1 MLKVKPETEAALE
14 AGRIRCFVFFD
25 FIFVPT
31 WVHCGNGSIEWD
43 GYSWTGVGDVLRTN
57 LSYSATSLSPS
68 LGQHGA
74 SRYHRGH
81 VMASLP
87 LDSTTREVIA
97 KGYYRD
103 RKMELFL
110 CAFDEHGNICERA
123 AYSAG
128 SIVNVSLKDNIV
140 TFTAEDDTLDA
151 ADEKEQR
158 RKKTGEDFR
167 AQFKCEISRT
177 ASTSA
182 IGWLM
187 NLLAASVG
195 NWVGIILDA
204 LMFFRR
210 SNRRALSQRWQARKR
225 TYWFSTTPSIPYKWK
240 RKKGYAVRADT
251 LEEAKREIYS
261 EVVRKIWLFPRCWIN
276 MIVTVD
282 GKLLEFLDL
291 DKIREAIDTERHKA
305 TDPLRQWGS
314 GK

>member
-14 AGRIRCFVFFD
+14 AGRVRYFVFFD
-25 FIFVPT
+25 FMFVQT
-31 WVHCGNGSIEWD
+31 WAHCGNGAIEWD

-57 LSYSATSLSPS
+57 LSYSGTSLSPS

-74 SRYHRGH
+74 GRYHRGH

-110 CAFDEHGNICERA
+110 CAYDEQGNIHERV
-123 AYSAG
+123 AYAAG
-128 SIVNVSLKDNIV
+128 SIVTVSLKDNIV
-140 TFTAEDDTLDA
+140 TFTAEDDMLDA
-151 ADEKEQR
+151 VDEKEQR
-158 RKKTGEDFR
+158 RQKTVEDFR
-167 AQFKCEISRT
+167 AQFKWEISRT

-182 IGWLM
+182 VGWLM
-187 NLLAASVG
+187 NLLAASAG
-195 NWVGIILDA
+195 NWFGFILDA

-210 SNRRALSQRWQARKR
+210 SNRRALAQRWQARKR

-251 LEEAKREIYS
+251 LEEAKSELYS
-261 EVVRKIWLFPRCWIN
+261 EVVRKIWLFPRFWIN
-276 MIVTVD
+276 MIVSVD
-282 GKLLEFLDL
+282 GKLLEILEL
-291 DKIREAIDTERHKA
+291 DKIREAVDPERQKA
-305 TDPLRQWGS
+305 TDPLRRWGS
-314 GK
+314 GE